1 MASQS
6 SKTLELQPNMS
17 ECSTPDKRENLEMA
31 PAPKPLVW
39 VSGWRLMA
47 IAIGQTLALFIVQSE
62 SSITSTAIT
71 SITDDLGSFEKSS
84 WVFTAYLLTYS
95 AFPILLSKLSDILG
109 RKQVLLSCIL
119 LFVIFSGACGAS
131 QTLVQLIMFRW
142 VKGLGAGG
150 VVAICIGYGFELR
163 PPEKWPVH
171 SSILT
176 IAAAIAVAISPLIG
190 AAFAVKRQWR
200 WCFLLSVPIGV
211 TASAILLI
219 GMPRK
224 LQLEPASRFEGPQ
237 ARSQILSRLK
247 RLDFPG
253 AVMLVAAS
261 VFLMTAL
268 QLAAEGYS
276 FRSPRVLI
284 LLILSPVSLVAF
296 ATWQW
301 VIARNVYDSDPVL
314 PWNLLTNRVF
324 MAAVCN
330 AWLSGSVLVVT
341 VVQIPQRYIIV
352 NGLSAIDAGVRLLPF
367 VVVMASTS
375 VILTIIMAKWKLHA
389 VYCLMIGALLETA
402 GVAGLSQTS
411 MHQEINTSQY
421 GFQILAGI
429 GVGFFNILLL
439 LMTPHIV
446 AKEHLAVGNGA
457 INQFRILGGSL
468 GLSIATVATAP
479 TLRASLLQIIGAQQT
494 ALVLDRTNEISN
506 LPSDLQVI
514 VRERFASM
522 YNTQMTILV
531 GISAAQLI
539 VSILQWQKKAII
551 LKK

>member
-1 MASQS
+1 MLQYTATLIDKTASQN
-6 SKTLELQPNMS
+6 SKSLELEPKMS
-17 ECSTPDKRENLEMA
+17 ECSSPDKRENLAMTLT
-31 PAPKPLVW
+31 PKPLV
-39 VSGWRLMA
+39 
-47 IAIGQTLALFIVQSE
+47 QTLALFMVQSE

-109 RKQVLLSCIL
+109 R
-119 LFVIFSGACGAS
+119 ACGAS

-176 IAAAIAVAISPLIG
+176 IAAAIALAISPLIG
-190 AAFAVKRQWR
+190 AAFVVEGQWR

-211 TASAILLI
+211 TAISLLLL

-224 LQLEPASRFEGPQ
+224 LQLEPAARFDGPQ
-237 ARSQILSRLK
+237 ARSQILSSLK
-247 RLDFPG
+247 RLDFPE
-253 AVMLVAAS
+253 AAMLVAAS
-261 VFLMTAL
+261 AFLMTAL

-276 FRSPRVLI
+276 FQSPRVLI

-301 VIARNVYDSDPVL
+301 IIARNAYDLDPVL
-314 PWNLLTNRVF
+314 PWSLLTNRVF

-341 VVQIPQRYIIV
+341 IVQIPQRFIIV

-367 VVVMASTS
+367 AVVMASTS

-389 VYCLMIGALLETA
+389 VYCLLIGALFETA
-402 GVAGLSQTS
+402 GVAGLSRTS
-411 MHQEINTSQY
+411 IHHEINASQY

-446 AKEHLAVGNGA
+446 EKEHLAVGNGA
-457 INQFRILGGSL
+457 INQFRIFGGSL

-479 TLRASLLQIIGAQQT
+479 TLRASLLHVIGAQQT
-494 ALVLDRTNEISN
+494 ALVLDRTNQISN
-506 LPSDLQVI
+506 LPLDLQVI

-522 YNTQMTILV
+522 YNTQMTILI
-531 GISAAQLI
+531 GISAAQL
-539 VSILQWQKKAII
+539 VSLITLREGSFLESETERRKS
-551 LKK
+551 